1 MCAHLGGALYP
12 SGGMFSPHPSDEL
25 NARAQSVKIA
35 CGSGNSKAQIFSE
48 EKETMFQLIKE
59 GMAL

>member
-25 NARAQSVKIA
+25 NARAQALKIA
-35 CGSGNSKAQIFSE
+35 CGSGEKE
-48 EKETMFQLIKE
+48 EETMFQLVNE